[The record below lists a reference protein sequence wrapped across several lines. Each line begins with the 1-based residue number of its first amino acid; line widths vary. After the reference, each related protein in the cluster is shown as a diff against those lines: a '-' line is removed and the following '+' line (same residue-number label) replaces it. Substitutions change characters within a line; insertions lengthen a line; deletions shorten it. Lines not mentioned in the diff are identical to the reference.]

1 MVRFLLLSL
10 HAHTR
15 THTSTLCWFS
25 STFVIRSSNLFSSSV
40 LNNQCWF
47 SCPLLMCVCVC
58 AYVWFSTRS
67 ALYFRPS
74 VSGNDRILYA
84 CCLTRMPL
92 LLASTSLSN
101 DVWFIIALIY
111 FFSFRKSIATSLSIR
126 LVCFSSAM
134 FFICCCFYTVSTII
148 GSDFQTS
155 FNGIDNL
162 CTFVCSFCLEIA
174 CACTSVN
181 SQFYRLLPVFDSLLL
196 FIFFFFLLC
205 YWNAHAYQS
214 LTRLCRSRIQLRF
227 IGNAAAVAVVV
238 CLVFHHL
245 KSIHRE
251 TVLFYFFIANVCLS
265 FHWISVDFHRIHS
278 FAFGCVVR
286 FVMFFFAFLFLF
298 RTSFRWNSNFW
309 SILSWFWRKSTHHI
323 ALCDWSI
330 API

>member
-1 MVRFLLLSL
+1 MLVFLS
-10 HAHTR
+10 A
-15 THTSTLCWFS
+15 FD
-25 STFVIRSSNLFSSSV
+25 V
-40 LNNQCWF
+40 
-47 SCPLLMCVCVC
+47 CVCVC
-58 AYVWFSTRS
+58 VCLIFYSFGTVFSAECQWQWSNFVCVLFNSDAS
-67 ALYFRPS
+67 AACFYFSFER
-74 VSGNDRILYA
+74 R
-84 CCLTRMPL
+84 
-92 LLASTSLSN
+92 
-101 DVWFIIALIY
+101 LIY
-111 FFSFRKSIATSLSIR
+111 NCTDILFFVSQINCDFFVYS